1 MATVRAFGWRFATCA
16 LALALPVQAMAFQG
30 ALPIPLSSTA
40 SSAVGAFYISRQGS
54 PMWFGPAAAGAPEKL
69 AQILRRAPLD
79 GLASGPRLADQV
91 EAAITR
97 ARSDPAAVAEAEKIL
112 SAAWLLYVEEIR
124 SPSRAM
130 MYGDALVRPGV
141 PRPAL
146 VLQQAAGADSLVRH
160 LDQVSSVNP
169 VYAALR
175 DTAAADP
182 ALAGGPDAARVMANL
197 DRVRALPAHGRFVLV
212 DAAAAKLWMYE
223 DGRPVDSMKV
233 IVGKRS
239 YATPMIASVIHYAT
253 FNPYWHVPDN
263 LARSTIAPNVVRQGK
278 RYLETRGYEVVSA
291 WSDSAQVL
299 SPDDVDWK
307 AVAAGRESVKVRQ
320 LPGRDNSMGKMKFP
334 FPNGEGIYLHDT
346 PSKDLFAKAQRTL
359 SNGCIRLE
367 DAARLG
373 RWLMEGAALPSPSD
387 PEQHVRLPEPVPIF
401 VTYITA
407 HPEAGTI
414 AFTDDVY
421 GRDAAAAARIAAVR

>member
-1 MATVRAFGWRFATCA
+1 MRALGWKYAITA
-16 LALALPVQAMAFQG
+16 LAFAVPAQAPAQAMPPSHAVSGLSTSASAAVGSFYAARQG
-30 ALPIPLSSTA
+30 AP
-40 SSAVGAFYISRQGS
+40 V
-54 PMWFGPAAAGAPEKL
+54 WFAATAAGAPEKL

-79 GLASGPRLADQV
+79 GLASGPQLADQV

-97 ARSDPAAVAEAEKIL
+97 ARTDPAFVNEAEQIL

-130 MYGDALVRPGV
+130 IYGDDLVRPAA
-141 PRPAL
+141 PRAAK
-146 VLQQAAGADSLVRH
+146 VLYDAASAASLARH
-160 LDQVSSVNP
+160 LEQVSSVNP

-175 DTAAADP
+175 DAAASDP
-182 ALAGGPDAARVMANL
+182 AFASGPDARVLANL
-197 DRVRALPAHGRFVLV
+197 DRVRALPAEGRFVLV

-223 DGRPVDSMKV
+223 DGRPVDAMKV

-239 YATPMIASVIHYAT
+239 YATPMIASVIHFAT

-263 LARSTIAPNVVRQGK
+263 LARKTIAPNVVRQGK
-278 RYLETRGYEVVSA
+278 RYLETRGYEVVSE

-307 AVAAGRESVKVRQ
+307 AVAAGRETVKVRQ

-346 PSKDLFAKAQRTL
+346 PSKGLFAKAQRTL

-373 RWLMEGAALPSPSD
+373 RWLMDGAALPSPSD
-387 PEQHVRLPEPVPIF
+387 PEQHVRLPSPVPIF

-407 HPEAGTI
+407 HPEGGKV
-414 AFTDDVY
+414 AFSADVY
-421 GRDAAAAARIAAVR
+421 ERDAAAAARVAAIR

>member
-1 MATVRAFGWRFATCA
+1 MATVRVLSWKLAACA
-16 LALALPVQAMAFQG
+16 LALALPAQAMSLPG
-30 ALPIPLSSTA
+30 AAIPLSSTA

-54 PMWFGPAAAGAPEKL
+54 PMWFSPAAAGAPEKL

-175 DTAAADP
+175 DQLSAAIGGL
-182 ALAGGPDAARVMANL
+182 LASP
-197 DRVRALPAHGRFVLV
+197 RAC
-212 DAAAAKLWMYE
+212 
-223 DGRPVDSMKV
+223 
-233 IVGKRS
+233 
-239 YATPMIASVIHYAT
+239 
-253 FNPYWHVPDN
+253 
-263 LARSTIAPNVVRQGK
+263 
-278 RYLETRGYEVVSA
+278 LE
-291 WSDSAQVL
+291 
-299 SPDDVDWK
+299 
-307 AVAAGRESVKVRQ
+307 
-320 LPGRDNSMGKMKFP
+320 
-334 FPNGEGIYLHDT
+334 
-346 PSKDLFAKAQRTL
+346 
-359 SNGCIRLE
+359 
-367 DAARLG
+367 
-373 RWLMEGAALPSPSD
+373 
-387 PEQHVRLPEPVPIF
+387 
-401 VTYITA
+401 
-407 HPEAGTI
+407 
-414 AFTDDVY
+414 
-421 GRDAAAAARIAAVR
+421 